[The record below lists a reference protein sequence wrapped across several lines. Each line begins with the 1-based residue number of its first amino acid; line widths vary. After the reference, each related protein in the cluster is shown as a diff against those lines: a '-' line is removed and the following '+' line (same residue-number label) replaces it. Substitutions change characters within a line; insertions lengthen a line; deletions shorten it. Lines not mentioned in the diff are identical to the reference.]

1 MKKGIMLYFVYVVLF
16 IISIILE
23 YGLLVFSIF
32 FFLGK
37 HEGKEYDN
45 EYFIVTLVVVG
56 LLILLFIIFY
66 SFFKLIKILRK
77 K

>member
-1 MKKGIMLYFVYVVLF
+1 MLYFVYVVLF

-23 YGLLVFSIF
+23 YWLLVFSIF

-37 HEGKEYDN
+37 NEGKEYDN

-66 SFFKLIKILRK
+66 SFFKLFKILRK